1 VWLSALAYGASAVML
16 LDDGDIPETVI
27 SEIDQQLNTARG
39 VLAGMGY
46 PEDVLQRVDTSG
58 LRRRDTVLMPLIQP
72 AAFAG
77 SGGKRQVAYMAID
90 ALYEQAV
97 TMMPRAPLPEVE
109 LSDGAPFGTAMIDD
123 GSCTACQSCVSAC
136 PGKALQS
143 GQDVPQVRFIE
154 SNCLQ
159 CGLCVQVC
167 PEDAISIAPRLL
179 LSRDERNSVRT
190 LYEEPPFCCVSCGK
204 PFATRSVIDNMMAKL
219 EGHWMFTDER
229 SRQRLKMCE
238 DCRVVDV
245 VQDQDIMDRDLKQDR
260 VTH

>member
-1 VWLSALAYGASAVML
+1 
-16 LDDGDIPETVI
+16 
-27 SEIDQQLNTARG
+27 
-39 VLAGMGY
+39 
-46 PEDVLQRVDTSG
+46 
-58 LRRRDTVLMPLIQP
+58 
-72 AAFAG
+72 
-77 SGGKRQVAYMAID
+77 
-90 ALYEQAV
+90 
-97 TMMPRAPLPEVE
+97 
-109 LSDGAPFGTAMIDD
+109 
-123 GSCTACQSCVSAC
+123 VSAC